1 MARSFVPAHA
11 LSWIQPATPGLTWQ
25 ITHVTSLCEDVVQ
38 LSCDGVI
45 VWQLAQNFGWLVRG
59 TTTAP
64 SATAPAARTRT
75 MVVLDVQFMLPAN
88 TSQREMLHDERRHS
102 RNVIEIEAGDVQV
115 DRFVGH
121 HRQQALGGNRNLPN
135 LLANDHNFRIPLMLP
150 PLSDDQII
158 RAVQKTV
165 SDVLHLELIRHVGEH
180 GHAALREDHHTA
192 RTGLLMA
199 PAVLAFRIQIEPVS
213 GMLNRGDFISGAHE
227 LRNHPFDERRLA
239 TVGFSHKT
247 DDRHGHRDIPLSSKT
262 AGEGRSDSLQIDS
275 PRLRHRAIGRT
286 PNRPG

>member
-11 LSWIQPATPGLTWQ
+11 LSWIQPATPGLTWHT
-25 ITHVTSLCEDVVQ
+25 THVTSLCEDVLQ

-64 SATAPAARTRT
+64 SATAPVARTRT

-115 DRFVGH
+115 ERFVGH
-121 HRQQALGGNRNLPN
+121 HRQQALGGDRNLTD
-135 LLANDHNFRIPLMLP
+135 LLANDHNFRVPLMLP
-150 PLSDDQII
+150 SFSDDQVI

-165 SDVLHLELIRHVGEH
+165 SDVLHLELIRRVGEH
-180 GHAALREDHHTA
+180 GHTALREDHHTA
-192 RTGLLMA
+192 RAGLLMA
-199 PAVLAFRIQIEPVS
+199 PTVLAFRVQVEPVS
-213 GMLNRGDFISGAHE
+213 GMLNRGDFISRAHE
-227 LRNHPFDERRLA
+227 LRNHPLDERRLA
-239 TVGFSHKT
+239 TIGLSHKT

-262 AGEGRSDSLQIDS
+262 AGEGRSDSLGTDS

-286 PNRPG
+286 PDRPG